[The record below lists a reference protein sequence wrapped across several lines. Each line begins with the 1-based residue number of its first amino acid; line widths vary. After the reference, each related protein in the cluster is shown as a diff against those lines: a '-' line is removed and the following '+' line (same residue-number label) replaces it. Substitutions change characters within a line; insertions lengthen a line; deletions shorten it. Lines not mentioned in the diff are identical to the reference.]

1 MTAREAFARILR
13 EKRRE
18 RGLSQEALADRAGLS
33 TRSIS
38 LFEHNHQQPTLS
50 SLEALAHALD
60 LTLTDIVVAIERER
74 DSPPS

>member
-50 SLEALAHALD
+50 SLEASHALGRS
-60 LTLTDIVVAIERER
+60 IVVAIERER